1 MAILWIFLHYGSTI
15 QHKKLQVLSS
25 KNEGGTVIF
34 PIQIQIEN
42 RENRRRAFN
51 FASNDLK
58 FLCTIVEPKCKNII
72 K

>member
-15 QHKKLQVLSS
+15 QHKNFQVISS
-25 KNEGGTVIF
+25 ENEDRTVIF

-42 RENRRRAFN
+42 RENCRHAFN

-58 FLCTIVEPKCKNII
+58 FLWRIVEP
-72 K
+72 